1 MQKIKNKLLLLSFF
15 PFFLMAQNPSEAVT
29 VNLSNPNTTIYTH
42 IYFLQDASYQP
53 KKAAKTI
60 YGLPEKEAIEK
71 AVKIKK
77 VLDGKGLYIDF
88 AKIPTNSNY
97 KDSIGYTAAYKY
109 VLFPQRMPKIYV
121 EKIENNWYY
130 SAETVMAIDALYKEV
145 FPWYV
150 EKLQNIIPVTGHKKI
165 VGIEL
170 WQFIALIIVLVLAF
184 FIFLIFKR
192 VAFLILER
200 IQHYITKSNSTN
212 IEVRTVLKKLAHPI
226 SLLVALK
233 FIDIIF
239 PSLQFSLAI
248 NKWVFLSINIAE
260 TVFWIY
266 VFLKLVKVIMQV
278 FIEIT
283 GKTESKLDDQLV
295 PILNNLLT
303 GIVVIF
309 GFFKVLHLFGVDTTT
324 MLAGATIGGLAFALA
339 SQDTVK
345 NFIGTVAIFLDKPFH
360 IGDWISAGEVTG
372 TVEEVGF
379 RSTRIRAADTTVFQ
393 IPNSK
398 LSEMVINNSGLRL
411 FRRYNTNLGLRY
423 DTPPELIE
431 AFVNGIRILI
441 KEHPETQS
449 DSYNV
454 EFTGFGDSALLI
466 MMNVYFKSL
475 AWGTEQSS
483 KHRLHMAIIKL
494 AAELGVEFAF
504 PSTTVTIE
512 QFAGKGD
519 LSPKYNTDKEKIN
532 NSIAKVLTD
541 FRNDTPPEN
550 TPES

>member
-1 MQKIKNKLLLLSFF
+1 MKKFLILFYFLSFF
-15 PFFLMAQNPSEAVT
+15 INAQETVT
-29 VNLSNPNTTIYTH
+29 VNLSNPKATVYTH
-42 IYFLQDASYQP
+42 IYFLQEDSYQP

-60 YGLPEKEAIEK
+60 FGLAEKEAIEK
-71 AVKIKK
+71 AIKIKK

-88 AKIPTNSNY
+88 NRIPTKNNY
-97 KDSIGYTAAYKY
+97 KDSIGYVTYHKY
-109 VLFPQRMPKIYV
+109 TLFPERMPKIYV

-130 SAETVMAIDALYKEV
+130 SSETIASIDELYKEV

-150 EKLQNIIPVTGHKKI
+150 DKLQDIIPVSGHKK
-165 VGIEL
+165 VLGVEL
-170 WQFIALIIVLVLAF
+170 WQFVAVLLLFVIAL
-184 FIFLIFKR
+184 FIFLIFKKIT
-192 VAFLILER
+192 FSILQR
-200 IQHYITKSNSTN
+200 IQHYITKSNSN
-212 IEVRTVLKKLAHPI
+212 LEVKTVLKKLAHPI
-226 SLLVALK
+226 SLLIALK
-233 FIDIIF
+233 FVDTIF
-239 PSLQFSLAI
+239 PSLQFSLEV
-248 NKWVFLSINIAE
+248 NKWIFLGINIAE

-266 VFLKLVKVIMQV
+266 VFLKLVNVIMQV
-278 FIEIT
+278 YKEFTE
-283 GKTESKLDDQLV
+283 KTDNKLDDQLV

-303 GIVVIF
+303 GVVVVF
-309 GFFKVLHLFGVDTTT
+309 GFFKVLQLFGVDTTT

-345 NFIGTVAIFLDKPFH
+345 NFIGTVAIFLDKPFQ
-360 IGDWISAGEVTG
+360 IGDWISSGEVTG

-379 RSTRIRAADTTVFQ
+379 RSTRIRAADSTIFQ

-431 AFVNGIRILI
+431 AFVNGVRKVII
-441 KEHPETQS
+441 EHPETKS

-483 KHRLHMAIIKL
+483 KHRLHMAILKL
-494 AAELGVEFAF
+494 ATELGVEFAF

-512 QFAGKGD
+512 QFPDKSN
-519 LSPKYNTDKEKIN
+519 LSPKYNTNKEQINSSIQKIITN
-532 NSIAKVLTD
+532 FKDDS
-541 FRNDTPPEN
+541 PPEN
-550 TPES
+550 IPES

>member
-1 MQKIKNKLLLLSFF
+1 MKKLLLLFYFLSFF
-15 PFFLMAQNPSEAVT
+15 TNGQETVT
-29 VNLSNPNTTIYTH
+29 VDLSNPNATVYTH
-42 IYFLQDASYQP
+42 IYFLQDDSYQP
-53 KKAAKTI
+53 QKAAKTI
-60 YGLPEKEAIEK
+60 FGLEEKEAIQK
-71 AVKIKK
+71 AIKIKK

-88 AKIPTNSNY
+88 NKIPRKPNY
-97 KDSIGYTAAYKY
+97 KDSIGYSSVSKY
-109 VLFPQRMPKIYV
+109 VLFPQRMPKISV

-130 SAETVMAIDALYKEV
+130 SSETIASIDELYKDV

-150 EKLQNIIPVTGHKKI
+150 EKLQDIIPVSGHKK
-165 VGIEL
+165 VLGVEL
-170 WQFIALIIVLVLAF
+170 WQFVAVIVLLVFAF
-184 FIFLIFKR
+184 IVFLIFKKI
-192 VAFLILER
+192 AFSILQR
-200 IQHYITKSNSTN
+200 IQHYITKSSSN
-212 IEVRTVLKKLAHPI
+212 IEIKKVLKKLAHPI
-226 SLLVALK
+226 SLLIALK
-233 FIDIIF
+233 FVDIIF
-239 PSLQFSLAI
+239 PSLQFSLEV
-248 NKWVFLSINIAE
+248 NKWVFLGINIAE

-266 VFLKLVKVIMQV
+266 VFLKLVKVIMEV
-278 FIEIT
+278 YKELT
-283 GKTESKLDDQLV
+283 EKTHSKLDDQLV

-303 GIVVIF
+303 GVVLIF
-309 GFFKVLHLFGVDTTT
+309 GFFKVLQLFGVDTTT

-379 RSTRIRAADTTVFQ
+379 RSTRVRAANSTVFQ

-431 AFVNGIRILI
+431 AFVNGVRMII
-441 KEHPETQS
+441 KEHPETKS

-466 MMNVYFKSL
+466 MMNVYFESL

-483 KHRLHMAIIKL
+483 KHRLHMAILKL

-504 PSTTVTIE
+504 PSTTVSIE
-512 QFAGKGD
+512 QFPDKNN
-519 LSPKYNTDKEKIN
+519 LSPKYNTDQENIN
-532 NSIAKVLTD
+532 ASIHKVISN
-541 FRNDTPPEN
+541 FKNDSPPEN
-550 TPES
+550 TPE

>member
-97 KDSIGYTAAYKY
+97 KDSIGYTAAFKY

-192 VAFLILER
+192 VAFLLLER

-519 LSPKYNTDKEKIN
+519 LLPKYNTDKEKIN
-532 NSIAKVLTD
+532 NSIAKVLTG